1 MPRPLKGQRTPGS
14 GRKHGYKAPQ
24 TMAKLEAREFVR
36 QTVTAELAPMLKA
49 QIAHAKGIDH
59 FFLRDPKTKQFVKI
73 EDPKMIEAALNM
85 GERNDYYWVFSK
97 DPSVQ
102 AFTDLLNRALDKP
115 TDSLDVT
122 VKKAPAEMSDEEL
135 AAEIAARLEPVRQR
149 LR

>member
-1 MPRPLKGQRTPGS
+1 MPWVKKGERVKGS
-14 GRKHGYKAPQ
+14 GRKKGTLGPHN
-24 TMAKLEAREFVR
+24 MAKLEAREFVR
-36 QTVTAELAPMLKA
+36 QTITAELAPMLKA

-73 EDPKMIEAALNM
+73 EDPKMIETALNM
-85 GERNDYYWVFSK
+85 GDKDDYFWIFSK

-115 TDSLDVT
+115 TDSVDVT
-122 VKKAPAEMSDEEL
+122 VKKAPADMSDEEL